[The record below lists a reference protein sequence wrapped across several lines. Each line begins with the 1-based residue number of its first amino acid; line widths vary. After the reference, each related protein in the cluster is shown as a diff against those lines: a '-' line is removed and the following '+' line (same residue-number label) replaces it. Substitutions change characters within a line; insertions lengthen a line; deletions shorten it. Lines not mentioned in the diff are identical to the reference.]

1 MFSLDQTH
9 GSLSPEDCATL
20 YTTEFTLTPFNSQ
33 NRTQEISL
41 TDGKKVGLSFV
52 VSLPDWE
59 RRLSHVSAY
68 SSIRD
73 PNQLRLTA
81 TDIPTLREHMP
92 LAVQSDNRV
101 ILIDSIG
108 EDSITYRDSFDQQ
121 VHTISLDDFL
131 RKDIMMTRIFSL
143 SFTSS
148 VPTQ

>member
-1 MFSLDQTH
+1 M
-9 GSLSPEDCATL
+9 
-20 YTTEFTLTPFNSQ
+20 
-33 NRTQEISL
+33 
-41 TDGKKVGLSFV
+41 
-52 VSLPDWE
+52 
-59 RRLSHVSAY
+59 SAY